1 MRGDVEKLD
10 LLNKYNTP
18 QTDLTSLLRPLFW
31 LKRNPGAA
39 SDDGRG
45 GAVDVILA
53 DGIHVRV
60 WHAQWQRRAALL
72 LADELAGAAAPPA
85 AAARG
90 AAAAAAATAAMTAA
104 AAAAA
109 ARDGSDIRRRGVQ
122 SCCRAEEN

>member
-10 LLNKYNTP
+10 LLNKYNAPTLRA

-60 WHAQWQRRAALL
+60 PEDHPGMHLGPRASFLH
-72 LADELAGAAAPPA
+72 PPV
-85 AAARG
+85 G
-90 AAAAAAATAAMTAA
+90 
-104 AAAAA
+104 
-109 ARDGSDIRRRGVQ
+109 
-122 SCCRAEEN
+122 